1 MSHAFRFGKYRAQG
15 DIESPNKFWAMI
27 LDELLAIPVDATT
40 TTIQDV
46 VMQIISVEQAN
57 KMLEADANDEKIH
70 ECLLKNGRFLFV
82 SEDSKLKTLYKVAQ

>member
-1 MSHAFRFGKYRAQG
+1 MSHAFRIGKYRAQG

-70 ECLLKNGRFLFV
+70 ECLLKNGRFLFA

>member
-1 MSHAFRFGKYRAQG
+1 
-15 DIESPNKFWAMI
+15 MI

-70 ECLLKNGRFLFV
+70 ECLLKNGRFLFA

>member
-1 MSHAFRFGKYRAQG
+1 
-15 DIESPNKFWAMI
+15 MI

-40 TTIQDV
+40 ATILDV
-46 VMQIISVEQAN
+46 VMQIISVEQAD

-70 ECLLKNGRFLFV
+70 ECLLKNGRFLFA

>member
-1 MSHAFRFGKYRAQG
+1 
-15 DIESPNKFWAMI
+15 MI
-27 LDELLAIPVDATT
+27 LEELLAIPVDATT

-70 ECLLKNGRFLFV
+70 ECLLKNGRFLFA

>member
-27 LDELLAIPVDATT
+27 LDELLAISADATT
-40 TTIQDV
+40 ATVQDV
-46 VMQIISVEQAN
+46 EMQIISVEQAD

-70 ECLLKNGRFLFV
+70 ECLLKNGRFLFA